1 MRTFFKAVVP
11 LAVVVMAVAAVVVFW
26 PGTPVKRLTAYFTNT
41 VGLYAGADVTILG
54 IPVGRVDKVTP
65 AGEAVRVELHYEA
78 KYKIPANAQA
88 VIVAQSLV
96 SDRFVQLT
104 PVFES
109 GAVLQDKATL
119 DVSRTAVPV
128 EVDQVSNSLNEL
140 SKALGPEGANAD
152 GSLSKMLEVA
162 ARNLDGNGEEIRG
175 TIGDTAEVLSTLGDN
190 SENITASIENLEGIT
205 QALADN
211 DTSVRQFTDRLA
223 QVSAQLNGEKEEL
236 SQVLQILGPT
246 LKNVTSFVRD
256 NRKALSSNVNDLAEV
271 TAILVKQQESLD
283 EFVRVA
289 PVAISNMTRAYDP
302 ISGTLHTR
310 TNFLQFKNPAD
321 WICSLAYS
329 LGTPAD
335 ECLETM
341 KPISGGLGLNLHL
354 DISWITALT
363 TTYDPEPLPPD
374 AYGPNKPKKNAKK
387 SDKAAK
393 KTTSNHS
400 GPADKTLGGL
410 LLGGNS

>member
-11 LAVVVMAVAAVVVFW
+11 LVIVAMAVAAVVVFW
-26 PGTPVKRLTAYFTNT
+26 PSTPVKRLTAYFTNT
-41 VGLYAGADVTILG
+41 VGLYEGADVTILG

-65 AGEAVRVELHYEA
+65 AGQAVRVELHYEA
-78 KYKIPANAQA
+78 KYKIPADAQA

-104 PVFES
+104 PVFEN
-109 GAVLQDKATL
+109 GPVLQDRATL

-128 EVDQVSNSLNEL
+128 EVDEVSNSLNEL
-140 SKALGPEGANAD
+140 SKALGPDGANAD
-152 GSLSKMLEVA
+152 GSLSRMLEVA
-162 ARNLDGNGEEIRG
+162 ARNLDGNGEELRG
-175 TIGDTAEVLSTLGDN
+175 TISDTAEVLSTLGDN
-190 SENITASIENLEGIT
+190 SENITASIENLEGVT

-211 DTSVRQFTDRLA
+211 DQSVRQFTDHLA
-223 QVSAQLNGEKEEL
+223 EVSAQLNGEKEEL
-236 SQVLQILGPT
+236 GQVLQILGPT
-246 LKNVTSFVRD
+246 LRNVTSFVRD
-256 NRKALSSNVNDLAEV
+256 NRKALADNVDDLAEV
-271 TAILVKQQESLD
+271 TAILVKQQDALD

-335 ECLETM
+335 ECLKTL
-341 KPISGGLGLNLHL
+341 KPISGGLGLDLHL

-374 AYGPNKPKKNAKK
+374 AYGPNKPKKGSKKAK
-387 SDKAAK
+387 DEK
-393 KTTSNHS
+393 KTTTNSG

-410 LLGGNS
+410 LLGGAS